1 MFTVVMGS
9 LIVVI
14 VSWVCA
20 YAQTHQTVHNK
31 YVQLTVY
38 QLNFNIAV
46 FKQEMKNSWNKNIN
60 RLNITINKT
69 EKSWNQKYCWRSYSK
84 CSREKSKWKN
94 LKERLRDMEDKKRT
108 GIY

>member
-1 MFTVVMGS
+1 MAMFTVVMGS

-46 FKQEMKNSWNKNIN
+46 FKQEMENS
-60 RLNITINKT
+60 
-69 EKSWNQKYCWRSYSK
+69 
-84 CSREKSKWKN
+84 
-94 LKERLRDMEDKKRT
+94 
-108 GIY
+108 

>member
-1 MFTVVMGS
+1 MLRAFTTKKKKNNTRKLLEVMAMFTVVMGS

-46 FKQEMKNSWNKNIN
+46 FKQEMENS
-60 RLNITINKT
+60 
-69 EKSWNQKYCWRSYSK
+69 
-84 CSREKSKWKN
+84 
-94 LKERLRDMEDKKRT
+94 
-108 GIY
+108 